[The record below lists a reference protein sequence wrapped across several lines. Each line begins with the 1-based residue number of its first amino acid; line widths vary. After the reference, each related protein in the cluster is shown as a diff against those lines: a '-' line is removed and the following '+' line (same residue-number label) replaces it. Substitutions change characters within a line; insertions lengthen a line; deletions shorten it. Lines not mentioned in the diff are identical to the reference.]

1 MKKFIIP
8 VLITCV
14 LSSYSLYI
22 YGKSVYDRYFVTGD
36 INYREQSTID
46 IVWYLQEKGY
56 TKEDIKRIKPVFYS
70 KQGQYGAVVEF
81 TDKPGIQYTYLTWK
95 NPHSGKA
102 ETNLLKE

>member
-1 MKKFIIP
+1 MKKFIIL

-36 INYREQSTID
+36 INYREQSTIN

-56 TKEDIKRIKPVFYS
+56 TKSYGYFFY
-70 KQGQYGAVVEF
+70 YWN
-81 TDKPGIQYTYLTWK
+81 GINFRGNGLNNLWK
-95 NPHSGKA
+95 
-102 ETNLLKE
+102 